1 MTSALTAR
9 IAAHRNLTGN
19 KPPQMHQTF
28 SIPYIYLIVLY
39 QLALPAHLPSPLFHL
54 SKADVP
60 TSDSLLPI
68 STAPPSPSLPQS
80 VFSPPSTAPPNV
92 MEPHNPA
99 APFAPPPPPPPISH
113 THTADATAIDSFHW
127 HLARKVTSQA
137 IDDFH
142 DLGRHNEPTAIMFTM
157 DAAAAVAAHEVG
169 RSVVDIRRLNEF
181 NTLGNRRFGGDWEN
195 EWDEVEDLKAD
206 SRARRAR
213 EALEM
218 EWSAGGTGHVEE
230 APNGVQ
236 PVCLSTGL
244 TSREGWRLTLSREL
258 PLFQSRRTSF
268 FSWRKI
274 SIGRRRIGRHAGFS
288 TPLML
293 RFSTSGLLLLRLRYL
308 VTSINRCPPQPD
320 SRSHHDQHPL
330 LLVTQPPHRATPSST
345 LSVR

>member
-1 MTSALTAR
+1 MNPLEPATS
-9 IAAHRNLTGN
+9 H
-19 KPPQMHQTF
+19 H
-28 SIPYIYLIVLY
+28 S
-39 QLALPAHLPSPLFHL
+39 
-54 SKADVP
+54 
-60 TSDSLLPI
+60 
-68 STAPPSPSLPQS
+68 
-80 VFSPPSTAPPNV
+80 
-92 MEPHNPA
+92 
-99 APFAPPPPPPPISH
+99 PPPPLPPISH
-113 THTADATAIDSFHW
+113 AHTADATAIDSFHW
-127 HLARKVTSQA
+127 HLARMVTAQA
-137 IDDFH
+137 IEDFR
-142 DLGRHNEPTAIMFTM
+142 DLGRHNEPTAIMFIM

-236 PVCLSTGL
+236 PVCLSAGL

-268 FSWRKI
+268 FGWRKI

-288 TPLML
+288 TPPYAP
-293 RFSTSGLLLLRLRYL
+293 LLNLG
-308 VTSINRCPPQPD
+308 VAPPPPQVPRHQHQPLP
-320 SRSHHDQHPL
+320 SAARFPLPPRPAPAPAGNPTCSSSNTVLHPL
-330 LLVTQPPHRATPSST
+330 GPVGEVAAITPGVSPFYQPRSNPTASRHPQVPITPSS
-345 LSVR
+345 SQVVPSGQPSQQASGG